1 MATPQ
6 AQAAEA
12 ARWNALAAYQLREM
26 GDVVGA
32 EAAERA
38 LAADLAF
45 SEAAEQ
51 ARREAAKLLENITPT
66 LEAVEKVLEEKM
78 RQDINAFLDEH
89 YYLEWT
95 SIPEAESQIEYWS
108 KEKGW
113 PEDLMRSVWIE
124 KWGSIGEDTTLTLTD
139 VITPAIQLA
148 FGDLSGDIRGIMT
161 GALEQGMGMPFAQG
175 VPIGEKL
182 AVQAPEVVKKGSPAI
197 RSGYER
203 AIGTVQ
209 QELVAAIDLQISKLE
224 AGHSPI
230 SPEASAVAA
239 GTIGGASLSAFIG
252 LAAAGA
258 AIEGAT
264 LGQLEIPGTFL
275 LQLGSL
281 YGLAQMIGATVRV
294 PYHWGVDVGYNYY
307 MASKFTPMIP
317 PAADLVRFELRE
329 VWRPEFRPELLTP
342 PPTDRFMT
350 LMAYLG
356 YSRAFAEDYWA
367 AHWDLPSVSQGY
379 DALHRLRP
387 GRVDPKLVFTEKD
400 LRDLMR
406 RLDILPRYHDQLMW
420 LAYQPLTRVD
430 VRRMYRCGVLDRDGV
445 YQAYLDFG
453 YHPDDAELMSEFT
466 VRYEARDEE
475 RSLGHPEL
483 IQLFKEGY
491 MTEEQFMARGKELN
505 YGEGDLQ
512 RYLTVGRLR
521 YEFDFKTDQ
530 RALILEQF
538 RKGIMDRAEATAE
551 LSAIMPVSERVAALL
566 DREVLRMKA
575 EKIPEAKEKILTR
588 AEILAAFKGGVIE
601 EGEAVERL
609 SALKYSDKDIGI
621 LITLNMPKVK

>member
-1 MATPQ
+1 MAEEMGRAELASALRWTTLAEFYGVQ
-6 AQAAEA
+6 GLEGTIEDLTTRLESANAEVQRYAEA
-12 ARWNALAAYQLREM
+12 KVQE
-26 GDVVGA
+26 
-32 EAAERA
+32 AERA
-38 LAADLAF
+38 AREAMKGEIDAF
-45 SEAAEQ
+45 LEKNKIWKDSSYAAAEDYI
-51 ARREAAKLLENITPT
+51 EAIAP
-66 LEAVEKVLEEKM
+66 
-78 RQDINAFLDEH
+78 EH
-89 YYLEWT
+89 
-95 SIPEAESQIEYWS
+95 
-108 KEKGW
+108 GW
-113 PEDLMRSVWIE
+113 PVELVREVWVQ
-124 KWGSIGEDTTLTLTD
+124 KWGSVGMDTTLTLTS
-139 VITPAIQLA
+139 IIEPAVKLA
-148 FGDLSGDIRGIMT
+148 FGDLSGNIRGIMT

-175 VPIGEKL
+175 IPIGEGL
-182 AVQAPEVVKKGSPAI
+182 AAKAPDVVKKGSPAI
-197 RSGYER
+197 RPGYER
-203 AIGTVQ
+203 AIDIVK
-209 QELVAAIDLQISKLE
+209 QELVTAIDLQITRLE

-239 GTIGGASLSAFIG
+239 GTIGGTSLTAFIG

-367 AHWDLPSVSQGY
+367 AHWELPSVSQGY
-379 DALHRLRP
+379 DAVHRLRP
-387 GRVDPKLVFTEKD
+387 GRVDPGLVFTEKD

-406 RLDILPRYHDQLMW
+406 RLDILPRYHDQLAY

-445 YQAYLDFG
+445 YEAYLDFG
-453 YHPDDAELMSEFT
+453 YHPDDAELMTEFT
-466 VRYEARDEE
+466 ERYEARDEE

-491 MTEEQFMARGKELN
+491 ITEEQFMARGKEFN

-521 YEFDFKTDQ
+521 YEYDFKNDMRT
-530 RALILEQF
+530 LILEQF
-538 RKGIMDRAEATAE
+538 RKGVMDRAEATAE
-551 LSAIMPVSERVAALL
+551 LSAIMPVSERVTALL

-575 EKIPEAKEKILTR
+575 ETIPEAKEKILTR

-609 SALKYSDKDIGI
+609 RALKYSDKDIGI

>member
-1 MATPQ
+1 MAEEMGRAELASALRWTALAEFYGVQ
-6 AQAAEA
+6 GLEGTISDLTTRLESANAEVQRYAEARTSEAEA
-12 ARWNALAAYQLREM
+12 AAREAM
-26 GDVVGA
+26 KATIDDYLTKNPWIKNYRGG
-32 EAAERA
+32 
-38 LAADLAF
+38 AADYLIKEIA
-45 SEAAEQ
+45 S
-51 ARREAAKLLENITPT
+51 RE
-66 LEAVEKVLEEKM
+66 
-78 RQDINAFLDEH
+78 
-89 YYLEWT
+89 
-95 SIPEAESQIEYWS
+95 
-108 KEKGW
+108 GW
-113 PEDLMRSVWIE
+113 PEDLIRQVWIE
-124 KWGSIGEDTTLTLTD
+124 KWGEITSGFELSLGKIIEPLTSPIVESISG
-139 VITPAIQLA
+139 AI
-148 FGDLSGDIRGIMT
+148 GKIMA

-175 VPIGEKL
+175 IPIGEKI
-182 AVQAPEVVKKGSPAI
+182 AVKAPEVVKKGSPAI

-209 QELVAAIDLQISKLE
+209 QELVTAIDLQISRLE
-224 AGHSPI
+224 AVHSPI
-230 SPEASAVAA
+230 SPEASTVAA
-239 GTIGGASLSAFIG
+239 GTIGGASLTAFIG

-367 AHWDLPSVSQGY
+367 AHWELPSVSQGY
-379 DALHRLRP
+379 DAVHRLRP

-406 RLDILPRYHDQLMW
+406 RLDILPRYHDQLAY

-445 YQAYLDFG
+445 YEAYLDFG
-453 YHPDDAELMSEFT
+453 YHPDDAELMTEFT

-491 MTEEQFMARGKELN
+491 ITEEQFVARGKELN

-521 YEFDFKTDQ
+521 FEFDFKNDQ
-530 RALILEQF
+530 RVLILEQF
-538 RKGIMDRAEATAE
+538 RKGIIDRAEATAE
-551 LSAIMPVSERVAALL
+551 LSAIMPVSERVTALL
-566 DREVLRMKA
+566 DRENLRMKV
-575 EKIPEAKEKILTR
+575 ETIPEAKEKILTR

-609 SALKYSDKDIGI
+609 RALKYSDKDIGI